1 MRNFIKKI
9 DKLYCDL
16 CIDVYFKVIIFLHL
30 EDELI
35 YK

>member
-16 CIDVYFKVIIFLHL
+16 CIDVHFKVITFLHFYIL
-30 EDELI
+30 
-35 YK
+35 KMN